1 MIRRNITN
9 KTEEGMM
16 ILYKTL
22 VRPVLEYCLP
32 VWRPYYKGD
41 IEKIEKVQKRYTKMI
56 KGCKGKKYEERL
68 DKLGVMS
75 LEDRQLRADLIQVY
89 KILNDNQNIY
99 PPNFLVRNDRISRG
113 NSLKLF
119 KKRGN

>member
-1 MIRRNITN
+1 MI
-9 KTEEGMM
+9 K
-16 ILYKTL
+16 L
-22 VRPVLEYCLP
+22 VTHDLPLLNPCCDPFSCLLSI
-32 VWRPYYKGD
+32 K
-41 IEKIEKVQKRYTKMI
+41 KFTKMI
-56 KGCKGKKYEERL
+56 KGCNGKKYEERL

-99 PPNFLVRNDRISRG
+99 QLIFLVRNDRISRG